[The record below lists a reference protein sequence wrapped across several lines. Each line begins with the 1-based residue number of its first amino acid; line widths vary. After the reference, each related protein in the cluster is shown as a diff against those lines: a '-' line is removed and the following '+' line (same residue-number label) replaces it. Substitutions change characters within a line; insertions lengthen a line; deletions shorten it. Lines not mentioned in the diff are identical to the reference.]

1 MRANTSASQ
10 ARGSIWFSLAVTIKE
25 YIAAAR
31 SPPRS
36 EPANN
41 QLLAAEGYATQRSLC
56 GVVGQADPSVIE
68 EPAERWPTLE
78 HVVDRLRHVR
88 VPRHLAACT
97 EHPGF
102 EVDDEGSDLVLSRHV
117 PLLVRQ
123 TIDRALEVEDCVDAS
138 HRLDRER
145 RFCEFS
151 QLEEVA
157 SSVCPAQSLGQRAG
171 PSCLGIQLTEAR
183 VGIRLQDPAISSE
196 VPVRM
201 LTASVP

>member
-1 MRANTSASQ
+1 MIGNARQYVGEPGTWIDLVQ
-10 ARGSIWFSLAVTIKE
+10 LGGDDQGIYRRGSL
-25 YIAAAR
+25 AAAVR
-31 SPPRS
+31 AREQPS
-36 EPANN
+36 
-41 QLLAAEGYATQRSLC
+41 LAAEGYATQRSLC

-97 EHPGF
+97 AHPGF

-157 SSVCPAQSLGQRAG
+157 SSVCPAQSLGQRSAV
-171 PSCLGIQLTEAR
+171 ST
-183 VGIRLQDPAISSE
+183 
-196 VPVRM
+196 
-201 LTASVP
+201 